1 MGEVDRLI
9 YITTHQAAK
18 FLGVSVRT
26 IQNWVNTN
34 QLNATHTAGGHRRI
48 LLSDAQELL
57 ERKENEFVTPP
68 SANRNQADRALKVLV
83 VEDDTTLLKLYELK
97 LRSFVVQC
105 ELVTASDGQQGLLML
120 GLCKPDILMLDLM
133 MPGMNGFDLL
143 RTLQRMPDFK
153 HIKVIVVSALTAADI
168 LNQGGLPSGV
178 AIVPKPVSF
187 DVIET
192 MFAQRAVELGLS
204 LGPLK

>member
-1 MGEVDRLI
+1 MG
-9 YITTHQAAK
+9 
-18 FLGVSVRT
+18 
-26 IQNWVNTN
+26 
-34 QLNATHTAGGHRRI
+34 QLQ
-48 LLSDAQELL
+48 S
-57 ERKENEFVTPP
+57 
-68 SANRNQADRALKVLV
+68 
-83 VEDDTTLLKLYELK
+83 K

-168 LNQGGLPSGV
+168 LNQGGVPSGV

-192 MFAQRAVELGLS
+192 MLAQRAVELGLS